1 MLLQPSDREGW
12 LAVASNMTLDTNH
25 RFLMDEV
32 AAIHR
37 ELWGGGSAGGVT
49 VSGGA
54 SQADDLNDLV
64 SPSLGEGARGGFI
77 GSEPEQREGGLGRD
91 ESFLNNLR
99 QRRRLKSSLSNQSFP
114 SNPLPGI
121 GGVGVGGGG
130 QQPTFPASVK
140 SMDSGRSLASP
151 TTMPTSDGNQHYK
164 ESFKESFSYAFRCCS
179 ATAHSAQLLAEHT
192 HRYEKLL
199 LFIQQKVDER
209 LHGGGAM
216 QEEERKA
223 RGTVIEE
230 LSTALAVVQEAHKGL
245 EALKLVFTNEVIA
258 QKQVLDG
265 EHDGSSPLRWK
276 VIPKKQNLH
285 FDPTAENDASLE
297 MLTLIGSA
305 YEWGVHTI
313 GEGQSMSPMR
323 GSMSSAEI
331 RENESSFHTLAGHAS
346 RDDDIP
352 LLEEEEAGRGG
363 SKGRKDGSADPEE
376 KPLAA
381 LKGQTG
387 STWVHVEAER
397 DPPARQPFYSP
408 DRENLQQSTSPHNSP
423 RSTTSVNHP
432 LLLAE
437 VELVGET
444 FAKLQKVE
452 LDLQQQMQAEREKV
466 EKMPASSASGR
477 PRGLTFGGPN
487 REQQALIAQRRRPIR
502 GPIRFM
508 DQDIRNA
515 IYSYLVGCLALTPST
530 ILLGIAPTEARGIEA
545 LNRIPQ
551 VASLVDASQAR
562 WRLHPLVR
570 CLLAFLH
577 RHYEL
582 LECEWQRLASVPSWQ
597 QLSNLPVDA
606 ETKAAAGRYNE
617 ERVCLIDELSL
628 QWIRKAFE
636 ERQVPF
642 VLDPERQAE
651 KNNEGRGRAN
661 SSFTFFPGRK
671 NGDSS
676 SEPARTP
683 SSTASVP
690 ISVSNVN
697 PSTPTMPAASMPIP
711 LIGSP
716 VSALPPPTPSNG
728 DRTAFSGTNSPTS
741 GNPAVLD
748 LVAIREDV
756 VPKLLDDSLEK
767 LTMSCFLFHSAV
779 AKNADEVFLQ
789 QCVVRAESA
798 RELIRPLLSLPNG
811 QRCPVRQQCMD
822 SVVAMLRSDFSREA
836 VMVTLCRRQTIH
848 GAVAIQLKRLVIAY
862 RMVES
867 IATYVQPQIEAC
879 DERPWLFSDHVAQM
893 MDAETAS
900 MAGVG
905 ADTTFPLLLATV
917 ASAQP
922 SMLCSWLQWLRIL
935 QRPAK
940 TEAAQF
946 SKYSVVSSGLED
958 YVVATLGAVVS
969 AISGG

>member
-1 MLLQPSDREGW
+1 
-12 LAVASNMTLDTNH
+12 
-25 RFLMDEV
+25 
-32 AAIHR
+32 
-37 ELWGGGSAGGVT
+37 
-49 VSGGA
+49 
-54 SQADDLNDLV
+54 
-64 SPSLGEGARGGFI
+64 
-77 GSEPEQREGGLGRD
+77 
-91 ESFLNNLR
+91 
-99 QRRRLKSSLSNQSFP
+99 
-114 SNPLPGI
+114 
-121 GGVGVGGGG
+121 
-130 QQPTFPASVK
+130 
-140 SMDSGRSLASP
+140 
-151 TTMPTSDGNQHYK
+151 MPTSDGKNQHYK

-199 LFIQQKVDER
+199 LSIQQKVDER

-216 QEEERKA
+216 QEEERKD

-276 VIPKKQNLH
+276 VIPKKQSLH
-285 FDPTAENDASLE
+285 YDPTAENDASLE

-331 RENESSFHTLAGHAS
+331 RENESSSHTLAGHAS

-352 LLEEEEAGRGG
+352 LLEEEETGRDG
-363 SKGRKDGSADPEE
+363 SKARIDGGEE

-381 LKGQTG
+381 PKGQTG
-387 STWVHVEAER
+387 STWVHVEVDR
-397 DPPARQPFYSP
+397 DPPARQPYAGYGYCP
-408 DRENLQQSTSPHNSP
+408 DNFQQQQQSTSPHNSP

-452 LDLQQQMQAEREKV
+452 LDLQLQMQAEREKI

-487 REQQALIAQRRRPIR
+487 KEQQQQLLAQRRRPIR

-515 IYSYLVGCLALTPST
+515 IHSYLVGCLALTPST
-530 ILLGIAPTEARGIEA
+530 ILLGIAPTEARGLEA
-545 LNRIPQ
+545 LDRIPQ
-551 VASLVDASQAR
+551 VASLVDAPQAR

-597 QLSNLPVDA
+597 QLNNLPVDA
-606 ETKAAAGRYNE
+606 ETKAAAVRYNE

-642 VLDPERQAE
+642 VLDPERQPE
-651 KNNEGRGRAN
+651 KQNEGRGRAN

-671 NGDSS
+671 NGDSGSES
-676 SEPARTP
+676 SRTP
-683 SSTASVP
+683 ASTASVP
-690 ISVSNVN
+690 ISVGSAN
-697 PSTPTMPAASMPIP
+697 PSTPTMPVPASMPIP

-716 VSALPPPTPSNG
+716 VVAMAPPTPSNG
-728 DRTAFSGTNSPTS
+728 DRISSGTSSPTS

-767 LTMSCFLFHSAV
+767 LTMSCFLFHSSV
-779 AKNADEVFLQ
+779 ALEADEKFLQ
-789 QCVVRAESA
+789 QCTIRAESA
-798 RELIRPLLSLPNG
+798 RDLIRPLLSLPNG

-822 SVVAMLRSDFSREA
+822 SVIAMLRSDFSREA

-867 IATYVQPQIEAC
+867 IATYVQPQVEAC